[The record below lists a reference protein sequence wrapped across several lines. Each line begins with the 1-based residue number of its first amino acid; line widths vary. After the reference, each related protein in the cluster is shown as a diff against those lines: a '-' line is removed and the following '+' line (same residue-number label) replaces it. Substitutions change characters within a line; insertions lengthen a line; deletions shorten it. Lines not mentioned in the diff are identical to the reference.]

1 MKIETQI
8 VQTEFGTRPNLR
20 NSEQPGLPSKEE
32 EEIWGIWGSPG
43 LPSYIYIYMFWSGFG
58 RFTEAPAQKRSKSIY
73 IYIYMLWGPE
83 IPQRGPQRKSL
94 KPRNRGSARNP
105 ATVRQPWAPR
115 RIYIYM
121 LWSGFGRFTEA
132 PAQKRSQSIYIY
144 ALGPGDWPQNWR
156 GGRRCHPL
164 QQSSAA

>member
-1 MKIETQI
+1 MKIETQNA
-8 VQTEFGTRPNLR
+8 QTEFGTRPNLR

-43 LPSYIYIYMFWSGFG
+43 FPGYIYMYICFGAGLVVLRRRQRRSGPK
-58 RFTEAPAQKRSKSIY
+58 AY

-105 ATVRQPWAPR
+105 ANVRQPRAPR
-115 RIYIYM
+115 H
-121 LWSGFGRFTEA
+121 
-132 PAQKRSQSIYIY
+132 IYIY
-144 ALGPGDWPQNWR
+144 ALERLWSFYR
-156 GGRRCHPL
+156 GASAETVPEHIYIYIYICFGARGLTPKLEGRT
-164 QQSSAA
+164 